1 MLFLADESFFL
12 FLASAGSGCS
22 GAASGFSKRC
32 VCVRFSL
39 RHARMGFHQKGSCS
53 KTAQIY
59 LNYLDN
65 ALFHALFVKF
75 ITVVS
80 RSFRLRVPAF
90 RFCAVP
96 RFAGFSLRAVHRS
109 SSHKKQPPAYP
120 AVVSYRCSKKVFLGS
135 LFSASRFGPRFDSG
149 SGFSLVDSGFVRCLR
164 FFSATSASTPP
175 KALFFGPFFRLRV
188 LRFRSWPFWLFSSL
202 SPVFPGPFLRFLS
215 PVSAPFRP
223 LFGPVS

>member
-1 MLFLADESFFL
+1 MNRSPCFSLRQGPVGPVLRPAFQDGAFT
-12 FLASAGSGCS
+12 AS
-22 GAASGFSKRC
+22 
-32 VCVRFSL
+32 FSL
-39 RHARMGFHQKGSCS
+39 RHARMGFRQKGSCS

-96 RFAGFSLRAVHRS
+96 RFAGFSLRAEHRS
-109 SSHKKQPPAYP
+109 SSHKKNNRQRIRQLFRI
-120 AVVSYRCSKKVFLGS
+120 VVPKRSFSV
-135 LFSASRFGPRFDSG
+135 LFSVLPVSAFASIPVPVSRS
-149 SGFSLVDSGFVRCLR
+149 
-164 FFSATSASTPP
+164 STP
-175 KALFFGPFFRLRV
+175 ASSGAFGSFLRLRHLLCQGSFSGPFLRLLR
-188 LRFRSWPFWLFSSL
+188 LRFRLFASL
-202 SPVFPGPFLRFLS
+202 SPVLSGPFLRFLS